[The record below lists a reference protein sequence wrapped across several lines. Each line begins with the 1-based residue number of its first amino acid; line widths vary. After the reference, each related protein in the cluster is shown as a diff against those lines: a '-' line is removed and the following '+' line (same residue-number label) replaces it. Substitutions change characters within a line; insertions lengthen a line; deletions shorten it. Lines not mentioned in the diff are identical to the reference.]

1 MVKNLPAMQKT
12 IKIKV
17 LLFYYDIITF
27 MHFKNSLFWSCNRIL
42 HQVNQIPWVKE

>member
-27 MHFKNSLFWSCNRIL
+27 LLKNLYFGAVIEYYTNKSIRF
-42 HQVNQIPWVKE
+42 HG

>member
-27 MHFKNSLFWSCNRIL
+27 LLTNLYFAAVIEYYTNKSIRFHG
-42 HQVNQIPWVKE
+42 